1 VVKSGYDGHIPLIYL
16 VVLTLKRTHA
26 ESMEART
33 SVYHGAYRCALGA
46 RGSEGARTPAP
57 PSGGATTHAP
67 REGMGAHVCALGGA
81 HACALGMGA
90 HVCALGAG
98 TPAPLHAVLN
108 NACEMITS
116 HYQIV

>member
-26 ESMEART
+26 ELLEART
-33 SVYHGAYRCALGA
+33 SVYHGAHRCALGA
-46 RGSEGARTPAP
+46 HGSEGARTPAP
-57 PSGGATTHAP
+57 PWGGATTHAP
-67 REGMGAHVCALGGA
+67 REGMGAHV
-81 HACALGMGA
+81 CALGMGA